1 MELGLAL
8 LPLVTVILPFLFV
21 YSSAAIYRSVYPENR
36 IREAINIVADYRRLK
51 AEAEKSKRKRKKL
64 LAVEPTYRSARSTLL
79 RATLLKT
86 LLLMISYVA
95 GSLMLMSLIPGL
107 ASPYYIPG
115 IVITEGSTCVIAS
128 IIVYFLAYLLFYA
141 AYRDNFL

>member
-1 MELGLAL
+1 MELSLTL
-8 LPLVTVILPFLFV
+8 LPLITIILPFIFV
-21 YSSAAIYRSVYPENR
+21 YSSAAIYRSVYPEDR
-36 IREAINIVADYRRLK
+36 IREAINVVANYKMLK

-64 LAVEPTYRSARSTLL
+64 LSMESSYRAARGTLL

-115 IVITEGSTCVIAS
+115 LVIVEGGTCVIAS